1 MASQVE
7 SIKWVPGTSFL
18 VDGFRFQNS
27 LRCKTYFLTHCH
39 ADHTTGLTKAFDG
52 GLIYCSYISYK
63 ILTLDMGL
71 RPQVLRPLELNTP
84 TVIDGTEVTAIDAN
98 HCPGAVCF
106 LFKLPNGKVVFH
118 TGDFRWCS
126 EMHGEALAGLS
137 IDILLLDTTY
147 LQPKWKFPAQK
158 EAVTMM
164 AQLMEAEYTLNSNT
178 LFVCMSYHIGKERA
192 YFGAAALLGWRI
204 WVPPNKARLLKIL
217 DLPVEWMNLLVDK
230 PEDGRLHVLGMGQD
244 LHVQTLADRIKGT
257 SWKRVV
263 LVRPTG
269 WSFKSS
275 GNLERRED
283 GCVVTVGIP
292 YSEHSSYTE
301 LRDCVAT
308 LRPKRIIPTVNA
320 SDATKSRALVDQLA
334 DVMDLSQDRSRLD
347 CYFMTPKPSH
357 VPPTNLTEVAE
368 AACDLSAIDID
379 EQQQLWNE
387 AKKRPRRE
395 GGQRT
400 SRASI
405 RSYFVQG
412 KC

>member
-147 LQPKWKFPAQK
+147 LQPKWKFPPQK

-230 PEDGRLHVLGMGQD
+230 PEDGQLHVLGMGQD

-257 SWKRVV
+257 LWKRVV

-347 CYFMTPKPSH
+347 CYFMTLKPSH